1 MTTKTA
7 AAARTLRPLIRLDP
21 GWLFMVAGAAV
32 VASTVLIPA
41 QRSLDN
47 AQWER
52 DRAKAIE
59 NHRVERLERYAAYLD
74 SLGRGDESV
83 LLSLAATQLNM
94 SPQDRIPLTIPNEAG
109 LTSASVFPALEPT
122 PLTLP
127 PRPEKARSPSLL
139 ERLTIGDTSR
149 LWLMALGLISMVWG
163 LLPAASP
170 AVRAIAMPQPAT
182 DSHAS

>member
-1 MTTKTA
+1 MTGT
-7 AAARTLRPLIRLDP
+7 AARTLRPLIRLDP
-21 GWLFMVAGAAV
+21 GWLFLIAGATV
-32 VASTVLIPA
+32 VACTVLIPA

-52 DRAKAIE
+52 DRALAIE

-74 SLGRGDESV
+74 ALGRGEESV

-94 SPQDRIPLTIPNEAG
+94 SPEDRVPLTLPDEPA
-109 LTSASVFPALEPT
+109 LTSASVFPSLEPP
-122 PLTLP
+122 PLNLP

-149 LWLMALGLISMVWG
+149 LWLMALGLICMVWG
-163 LLPAASP
+163 LLPSSTAPSLAEEAR
-170 AVRAIAMPQPAT
+170 AVPDMPV
-182 DSHAS
+182 S